1 MTLIFALI
9 LATGLATITTL
20 GCVFFVANKIQKAT
34 VRPLFLVKRQL
45 AWQFA

>member
-9 LATGLATITTL
+9 IAAGLTTITML

-34 VRPLFLVKRQL
+34 VRPMFLVKRQL

>member
-9 LATGLATITTL
+9 LATGLATIITL
-20 GCVFFVANKIQKAT
+20 GCIFFVANKIQKSA
-34 VRPLFLVKRQL
+34 VRPMFLMKRQL